1 VFVNWYA
8 CVPSSGVLDFVLF
21 TTISRR
27 SVTKYLWNDLSL
39 LLIKYFSSY
48 YFFLSM
54 DSSLSEPE
62 DRLTVQVMNN
72 SYYGYIG
79 LDGLNDDIDDDE
91 EIKTEFHYD
100 EYETVGNSLT
110 LTETKGVISTA
121 KSSFVSAS
129 STGLDNLELASPRS
143 KVS

>member
-1 VFVNWYA
+1 
-8 CVPSSGVLDFVLF
+8 
-21 TTISRR
+21 
-27 SVTKYLWNDLSL
+27 
-39 LLIKYFSSY
+39 
-48 YFFLSM
+48 M